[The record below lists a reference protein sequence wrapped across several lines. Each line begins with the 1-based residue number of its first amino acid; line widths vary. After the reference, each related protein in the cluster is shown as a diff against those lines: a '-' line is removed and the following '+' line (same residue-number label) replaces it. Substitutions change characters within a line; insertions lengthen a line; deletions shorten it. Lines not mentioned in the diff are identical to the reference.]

1 MLTRLSIVFVLL
13 AVVLATPFA
22 MRRDGEKANL
32 SAGSAER
39 LVIITP
45 HNQSIQAE
53 FGRAFVEHMKREDNR
68 DVFIDWR
75 QPGGTSEIAKFLQ
88 SEYSTR
94 FETLWEKRTGLPFS
108 RTIREGFLNGKIA
121 ASPKY
126 RDGSRG
132 GRPTGAATD
141 EETVG
146 RALRLPPDLP
156 REAAHSKASQQ
167 GSVITPT
174 LLGKAT
180 DEEKAIAARTLFLTS
195 DIGSGIDLFF
205 GGGAYDFDKQAA
217 AGILVAKDASGEYGP
232 GALAEESPD
241 WFSDEIMPEK
251 ISGEPFRDPEFR
263 WVGAV
268 LSAFGI
274 CYNTDVLE
282 RLGIEDGLTTW
293 EQLTDPR
300 LFGQVA
306 LADPTKSGSTTKAF
320 EMLIQERIQS
330 LDSPNAVEEG
340 WNEAMRMILKIS
352 ANARYF
358 TDYSPKVP
366 RDVAF
371 GDAAAG
377 MCIDFY
383 GRTFNELYR
392 DEDGRSRIQFTM
404 PRGGTSIGADP
415 IGMLR
420 GAPNPELA
428 HRFIEFVLSP
438 EGQKLWNYR
447 VGTAGGPARAA
458 LRRPPIRRDFYTEE
472 NRRQMSDPDVN
483 PYEIA
488 EGFTYHPEWTG
499 SLFSALRLAIRAAF
513 IEPHDELQAAWGALI
528 EAGMPSEGVAEFEAI
543 SEIDYETVVG
553 TIQPA
558 LSQRDKIVE
567 VKLAREVSESCR
579 KRYLKIAEKYGRTN

>member
-1 MLTRLSIVFVLL
+1 MIARLSIVFILL

-22 MRRDGEKANL
+22 MRRDGERANL

-53 FGRAFVEHMKREDNR
+53 FGRAFVEYMKRESNR

-75 QPGGTSEIAKFLQ
+75 QPGGTSEIARFLQ

-94 FETLWEKRTGLPFS
+94 FETYWKNKTGLPFS
-108 RTIREGFLNGKIA
+108 RTVREGFLNGRLPSEKSI
-121 ASPKY
+121 
-126 RDGSRG
+126 
-132 GRPTGAATD
+132 GRLSQATD
-141 EETVG
+141 ED
-146 RALRLPPDLP
+146 RA
-156 REAAHSKASQQ
+156 
-167 GSVITPT
+167 IT
-174 LLGKAT
+174 
-180 DEEKAIAARTLFLTS
+180 ARSLFLNS
-195 DIGSGIDLFF
+195 NLGSGIDLFF

-217 AGILVAKDASGEYGP
+217 AGILVATDESGRYGP
-232 GALAEESPD
+232 GALAKENPD

-251 ISGEPFRDPEFR
+251 VSGEPFRDPEFR
-263 WVGAV
+263 WVGTV

-282 RLGIEDGLTTW
+282 RLGFEGELTRW
-293 EQLTDPR
+293 SQLTDPR

-330 LDSPNAVEEG
+330 LDSPDAVRKG
-340 WNEAMRMILKIS
+340 WDEAMQMILKIS
-352 ANARYF
+352 GNARYF

-415 IGMLR
+415 IAMLR

-438 EGQKLWNYR
+438 DGQKLWNYR
-447 VGTAGGPARAA
+447 VGTTGGPVRAA
-458 LRRPPIRRDFYTEE
+458 LRRPPIRRDFYTGE
-472 NRRQMSDPDVN
+472 NREQMSDPEVN
-483 PYEIA
+483 PYDIA

-499 SLFSALRLAIRAAF
+499 SLFTALRFVIRATC
-513 IEPHDELQAAWGALI
+513 IEPHDEQQEAWGAVI
-528 EAGMPSEGVAEFEAI
+528 EAGLPTEGVAAFEALPG
-543 SEIDYETVVG
+543 IDYETVVG
-553 TIQPA
+553 KIAPA
-558 LSQRDKIVE
+558 LAQEDKVFE
-567 VKLAREVSESCR
+567 VQLARKLSESSR
-579 KRYLKIAEKYGRTN
+579 KHYLSISEKYGINH